1 VADGSTANF
10 RYCWFCGGW
19 MIGRE
24 SLALPNDPR
33 RRTREH
39 LEPLSRGGEKVPEN
53 TVWACSR
60 CNHEKRDL
68 TVEEYRA
75 VLAVRTGRIPVFWG
89 ETEAARAP
97 DPLGPLG
104 DAAQRRQS
112 RPPE

>member
-1 VADGSTANF
+1 
-10 RYCWFCGGW
+10 